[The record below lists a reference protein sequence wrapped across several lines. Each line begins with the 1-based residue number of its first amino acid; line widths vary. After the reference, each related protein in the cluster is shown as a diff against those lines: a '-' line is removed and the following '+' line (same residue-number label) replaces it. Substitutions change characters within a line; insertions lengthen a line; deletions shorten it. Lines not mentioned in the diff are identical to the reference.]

1 MNLKKIV
8 GVLLILFGTTQF
20 LKLINEYRYNNSL
33 PGSLGLGVVFIA
45 LVITGIF
52 LVRLGRTKN

>member
-1 MNLKKIV
+1 MNWKKIV

-33 PGSLGLGVVFIA
+33 PVSLCLGLVFIA
-45 LVITGIF
+45 LVITGVF
-52 LVRLGRTKN
+52 LVRLGKTNN